1 LLIKYGEIIVELY
14 QKNEKKLLFL
24 RLILI
29 FITRMDYN
37 TQLPKMIIP
46 EYGRN
51 IQHMIN
57 HCCSIEDRDERNLCA
72 KAIIQVMGALNPHLR
87 DVADFTHKL
96 WDHLF
101 IISEFKLDVDSPYPK
116 PSAETLYTKPELVS
130 YPSGKIRYKHYGKTI
145 ENIITKA
152 KEYAPGPEK
161 DELTRIIANNLKKSY
176 ITWNSKDLMS
186 DDVILKQLEELS
198 GGELKLEDATVLSSA
213 SDLVKRVPVH
223 NNNNNRNKNYKN
235 KHNNNRNRHQ
245 NNNNNRNPKY

>member
-1 LLIKYGEIIVELY
+1 
-14 QKNEKKLLFL
+14 
-24 RLILI
+24 
-29 FITRMDYN
+29 MDYN

-57 HCCSIEDRDERNLCA
+57 HCCTIENRDERNLCA

-116 PSAETLYTKPELVS
+116 PSAETLQTKPELVA

-145 ENIITKA
+145 ENIIAKA
-152 KEYAPGPEK
+152 KEYEDGPEK
-161 DELTRIIANNLKKSY
+161 EELKRIIANNLKRAY
-176 ITWNSKDLMS
+176 ITWNTKDLIS
-186 DDVILKQLEELS
+186 DEIILKQLEELS
-198 GGELKLEDATVLSSA
+198 GGALKLDDVSVLSSA
-213 SDLVKRVPVH
+213 NDLVKRQH
-223 NNNNNRNKNYKN
+223 NNNHGGNNNNNNRNKHHKN
-235 KHNNNRNRHQ
+235 KHHNRNRHQ
-245 NNNNNRNPKY
+245 NNNNRNNKY